1 MRKWVHECAA
11 CHERGYKTEVEKS
24 DAYSSPVG
32 SKLRRLVNKM
42 SLNEAGVCEECCKIC
57 GPSDQAL

>member
-11 CHERGYKTEVEKS
+11 SHERGYKPDMEKS
-24 DAYSSPVG
+24 EAYSLPAG

-42 SLNEAGVCEECCKIC
+42 SLNEAGVCEECYEIC
-57 GPSDQAL
+57 GRSD

>member
-11 CHERGYKTEVEKS
+11 CHEQGYMPELQTS
-24 DAYSSPVG
+24 DAYDSPVG

-42 SLNEAGVCEECCKIC
+42 SLNEAGICEECCKI
-57 GPSDQAL
+57 SSNSFNS